1 MKKLMALAVL
11 FLFFTSCTT
20 IEYTRKKNKA
30 DELYRHGVIS
40 KQEYAARVTAA
51 IREVMSRRR
60 STIAKENAAFA
71 ILVWERWANDE
82 ISESERTYLIVQK
95 TRELEEL
102 QRKQRASRSLKG
114 ARRWPLYCTST
125 TMGNTINTTCF

>member
-20 IEYTRKKNKA
+20 IEYTRQKDKA
-30 DELYRHGVIS
+30 DELYGNGVIS
-40 KQEYAARVTAA
+40 KQEYAARVISA

-60 STIAKENAAFA
+60 STLAKENAAFA
-71 ILVWERWANDE
+71 ILVWERWANGE

-95 TRELEEL
+95 KRELKEL
-102 QRKQRASRSLKG
+102 QRKQRASRSLKRV
-114 ARRWPLYCTST
+114 RRRPIFTRHHYHMRKSC
-125 TMGNTINTTCF
+125 